1 MNSQSIQDAE
11 YFDFETRWKVLK
23 PPSNKVLTS
32 YNLKEEFMAEAKLG
46 NPAAVGLGGFALTTF
61 ILQLHNLGWI
71 GVGPIVAC
79 GLIYGGLAQLI
90 AGLQEQKT
98 GNNFGYCAFT
108 SYGAFWIAL
117 GVIFLLNHFN
127 IYKSSNNELL
137 AFLFVWTIYTAI
149 MWIGSMKVN
158 NALAW
163 TFLTLLLGFIFLDL
177 AHMGMPAFTKIA
189 AWDLIICASLA
200 WYVMAHVIFADLG
213 INLPVG
219 KPWIK

>member
-1 MNSQSIQDAE
+1 
-11 YFDFETRWKVLK
+11 
-23 PPSNKVLTS
+23 
-32 YNLKEEFMAEAKLG
+32 MAEAKLG

-127 IYKSSNNELL
+127 IYKSKSNNELL

-149 MWIGSMKVN
+149 MWIGSMKVS

-163 TFLTLLLGFIFLDL
+163 ALPDAFAWIHIFGSGTYGY
-177 AHMGMPAFTKIA
+177 ACFYQNCRMGSHH
-189 AWDLIICASLA
+189 LC
-200 WYVMAHVIFADLG
+200 
-213 INLPVG
+213 LPRLVCHG
-219 KPWIK
+219 TCHFRGLRHQSSGRQTVD